1 MPCFFGASFKPFSL
15 PLCLLV
21 LYLDHRSSDVRAL
34 ISKTELQ
41 TASAIA
47 LDDY

>member
-1 MPCFFGASFKPFSL
+1 MPCFLAAPFKPFSL

-21 LYLDHRSSDVRAL
+21 LYLDHTSDVRAL

-47 LDDY
+47 LDG

>member
-1 MPCFFGASFKPFSL
+1 MPCFFSASFKPFL
-15 PLCLLV
+15 PPLCLLI
-21 LYLDHRSSDVRAL
+21 LYLDHRFSDVRAL

-47 LDDY
+47 LDD